1 MAISDEVLNRL
12 NLMMLNLQILLTDPI
27 SGWDRIDHIVAVL
40 NEVII
45 CLIQHT

>member
-12 NLMMLNLQILLTDPI
+12 NLMMLNLQILLTDPTLD
-27 SGWDRIDHIVAVL
+27 WDQIDNIVAVL